1 MLRHIFSAVG
11 QGDAHIIECEMSR
24 GGQNEY
30 EFAIV
35 DMGTSSIKVSTKRVW
50 LKELIDKI
58 KGSGHNRQDEPFGSK
73 AEG

>member
-1 MLRHIFSAVG
+1 MDLNVFWMLRHIFLAVG

-35 DMGTSSIKVSTKRVW
+35 DMGTSSIKVST
-50 LKELIDKI
+50 
-58 KGSGHNRQDEPFGSK
+58 
-73 AEG
+73 